1 MNNKSSKKFIKR
13 HIVPDLLA
21 LHIHGFPI
29 VTSTVIQNQKKSILM

>member
-1 MNNKSSKKFIKR
+1 MNNKSSKKYIKR

-29 VTSTVIQNQKKSILM
+29 VTSTVIQNPKKSILM